1 MTNAPSSLDN
11 VAVTDTP
18 HPAPWL
24 VLTTPHADR
33 VTENFA
39 EQIAAGLRQQGKD
52 AKVIVVGR
60 DLAEQL
66 RGVPLLDV
74 AGVVTI
80 GPLPLGVSVGST
92 PLYRMLRC
100 PVYYYI
106 LDTLIYDLLRMPVAA
121 QFIADAWNDERLV
134 PVFAEKQFLHAWT
147 GGADPLMPPQTIY
160 IPFAAFPD
168 QNGPR
173 PDVPAQRRLIVV
185 GSIGTELHA
194 RAMRPELGATLA
206 SANAVGLSANEL
218 ARIEERLLAP
228 DARGNVVLDL
238 FDALALP
245 SRAALDPAVQ
255 QFVSAAD
262 SFVKRHRRVI
272 AAQSLR
278 GVPVDFVGSGWQQEF
293 GDAPSFR
300 FMGNLPHG
308 NLTRLMSFYSGLV
321 NFDPNWEWG
330 MHDRVFSA
338 LSIGV
343 PVFTH
348 ANAAPAEEGL
358 PADRVIAFA
367 PNAPALAAPAHALLD
382 APPAREPASS
392 VDWGNRMQRLLAASP
407 VKELAA

>member
-1 MTNAPSSLDN
+1 MTHTPS
-11 VAVTDTP
+11 TP
-18 HPAPWL
+18 DSAAAPWL

-39 EQIAAGLRQQGKD
+39 DQVAAGLRRQGKD
-52 AKVIVVGR
+52 ARVIVVGR

-80 GPLPLGVSVGST
+80 GPLPLSIAVGST

-121 QFIADAWNDERLV
+121 QFIADAWSDERLV
-134 PVFAEKQFLHAWT
+134 PVFAEKQFLNAWRA
-147 GGADPLMPPQTIY
+147 GADALMPPQTIY
-160 IPFAAFPD
+160 VPFAAFPD
-168 QNGPR
+168 QAGPR
-173 PDVPAQRRLIVV
+173 PPVPVQQRLLVI

-194 RAMRPELGATLA
+194 RAMRPDLGTTLA
-206 SANAVGLSANEL
+206 SANTIGLSGNEL
-218 ARIEERLLAP
+218 ARLEDRLLAP
-228 DARGNVVLDL
+228 GARGNVVLDL

-262 SFVKRHRRVI
+262 SFIKRHRRVI
-272 AAQSLR
+272 AAESLR
-278 GVPVDFVGSGWQQEF
+278 GVPVDFVGSGWQPEF
-293 GDAPSFR
+293 GDEPSFR

-308 NLTRLMSFYSGLV
+308 SLTRLTSLYAALV

-338 LSIGV
+338 LSVGV

-348 ANAAPAEEGL
+348 ANFAPAEEGL
-358 PADRVIAFA
+358 RADQVIAFA
-367 PNAPALAAPAHALLD
+367 PNAPALAAPAHALLA

-392 VDWGNRMQRLLAASP
+392 VDWGDRMQRLLAASP
-407 VKELAA
+407 VKELVA